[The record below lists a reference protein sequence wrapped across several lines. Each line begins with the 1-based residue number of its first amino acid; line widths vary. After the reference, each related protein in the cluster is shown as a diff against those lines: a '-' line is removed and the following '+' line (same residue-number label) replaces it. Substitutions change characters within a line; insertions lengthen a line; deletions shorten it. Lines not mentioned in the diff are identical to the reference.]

1 MKLDGLVQSHFS
13 LPWREGIKGR
23 GEITLSDTA
32 TYHPHPNP
40 PPSRGRRFWTF
51 YEGIKLTVFL
61 IFMTFFKVPLLWGQE
76 VKQAIEV
83 FPSTPFYQ
91 YIIYENLVIFWI
103 AIIGLIVIIGMKL
116 REIERVQK
124 LGLDKTD
131 HLSMRSD

>member
-1 MKLDGLVQSHFS
+1 M
-13 LPWREGIKGR
+13 
-23 GEITLSDTA
+23 
-32 TYHPHPNP
+32 
-40 PPSRGRRFWTF
+40 
-51 YEGIKLTVFL
+51 KLTVFL
-61 IFMTFFKVPLLWGQE
+61 TFMTFFKVPLLWGQE
-76 VKQAIEV
+76 AKQAIEV

>member
-1 MKLDGLVQSHFS
+1 MKL
-13 LPWREGIKGR
+13 
-23 GEITLSDTA
+23 A
-32 TYHPHPNP
+32 
-40 PPSRGRRFWTF
+40 
-51 YEGIKLTVFL
+51 VFL
-61 IFMTFFKVPLLWGQE
+61 IFMTFFKVPLLWGQA
-76 VKQAIEV
+76 KQAIEV

-131 HLSMRSD
+131 HHSSLPLPLEDGENDGDREGF